1 MIEEGSSYRSFEEE
15 ATSAGGD
22 RLVLL
27 TTKSVLPGNDDT
39 GTLVVTISLDITDR
53 KHAERSLVAAKE
65 MAEDASRSKTEFLA
79 NMSHELRTP
88 LNAIIGFSQVMVDQ
102 MLGPMGTRRYV
113 EYADDINNSAKLL
126 LAIINDILDVSK
138 LEAGK
143 LELIEEVVDLRRIAL
158 DTSHL
163 MAEQA
168 GSRDVSILL
177 TGCDHEIP
185 IRRSEERRVGKE
197 CQYV

>member
-1 MIEEGSSYRSFEEE
+1 MRISDWSSDVCS
-15 ATSAGGD
+15 SD
-22 RLVLL
+22 L
-27 TTKSVLPGNDDT
+27 
-39 GTLVVTISLDITDR
+39 
-53 KHAERSLVAAKE
+53 
-65 MAEDASRSKTEFLA
+65 
-79 NMSHELRTP
+79 
-88 LNAIIGFSQVMVDQ
+88 FSQVMVDQ

-177 TGCDHEIP
+177 TGFDHEIP
-185 IRRSEERRVGKE
+185 IRGDDKIGRANV
-197 CQYV
+197 